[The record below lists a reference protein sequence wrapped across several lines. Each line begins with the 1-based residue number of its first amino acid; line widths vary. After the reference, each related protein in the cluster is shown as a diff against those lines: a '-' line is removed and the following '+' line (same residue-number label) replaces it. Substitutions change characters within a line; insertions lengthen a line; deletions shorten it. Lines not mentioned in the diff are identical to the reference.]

1 MFLTDSP
8 WLVLQHFSNGDL
20 KNFLTVSNSYCPVAL
35 CYDSLYP
42 AMQNNER
49 TIEQLIKYMIDV
61 AMGMHYINEHGLVHR
76 VS

>member
-1 MFLTDSP
+1 MYEL
-8 WLVLQHFSNGDL
+8 L
-20 KNFLTVSNSYCPVAL
+20 KAAKAL
-35 CYDSLYP
+35 CYDSLYISF
-42 AMQNNER
+42 QNNEH